1 MIKAPSSSWECRLAL
16 WLAGK
21 NLTSVFWFVFCMI
34 LFYLKLLFSFM
45 ISFIVLAVVN
55 ERIDERIDL
64 HSARVAVV
72 ASYIWC
78 CRWSGVEDHKRH
90 KRIML
95 AMEL

>member
-1 MIKAPSSSWECRLAL
+1 
-16 WLAGK
+16 
-21 NLTSVFWFVFCMI
+21 MI

-95 AMEL
+95 ATEL